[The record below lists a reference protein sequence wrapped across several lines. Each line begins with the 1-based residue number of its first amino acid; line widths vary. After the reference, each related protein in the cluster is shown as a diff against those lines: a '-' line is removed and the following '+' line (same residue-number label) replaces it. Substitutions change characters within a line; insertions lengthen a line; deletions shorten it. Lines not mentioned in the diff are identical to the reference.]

1 MSHRS
6 SLPAPGLRYMA
17 YGAFWFSVMSLLV
30 KIAGAHL
37 PTVEVVLVRSVV
49 TLVLSAAMLRHAGVA
64 PWGRRHGRLVLR
76 GVLGFCALLCFY
88 YALTHLPIADATVLQ
103 YMNPV
108 FTALLAAGLLGER
121 LALGEVAA
129 TAVSLAGVVLVARP
143 SVLFGGAV
151 ALPLHAVAIALLGA
165 LCSASAYV
173 TVRSM
178 GRAEHPLVVVFYF
191 PLVSVP
197 LGLPLVLPVWVWP
210 TAREWAVL
218 AGVGIAT
225 QIAQV
230 YLTKGLQLEPAGR
243 ATAVGYLQVVFAAV
257 WGLLF
262 FGERPGLWTV
272 GGTLLVAAGTL
283 ALTTLHQRRAGRI
296 EPTERAAA

>member
-1 MSHRS
+1 
-6 SLPAPGLRYMA
+6 MA

-30 KIAGAHL
+30 KTATARL
-37 PTVEVVLVRSVV
+37 PTTEVVLVRSVV

-64 PWGRRHGRLVLR
+64 PWGARHGRLVLR
-76 GVLGFCALLCFY
+76 GVFGFFALLCFY
-88 YALTHLPIADATVLQ
+88 YALAHLPIADATVLQ

-108 FTALLAAGLLGER
+108 FTALLATVLLGER
-121 LALGEVAA
+121 LVLGEVVA
-129 TAVSLAGVVLVARP
+129 TVVSLGGVVLVARP
-143 SVLFGGAV
+143 SALFGGAA
-151 ALPLHAVAIALLGA
+151 ALPLPVVAIALLGA

-173 TVRSM
+173 TVRSI

-197 LGLPLVLPVWVWP
+197 LSIPLVLPHWVWP
-210 TAREWAVL
+210 TGREWAVL
-218 AGVGIAT
+218 AGVGLAT

-230 YLTKGLQLEPAGR
+230 YLTRGLQLEPAGR
-243 ATAVGYLQVVFAAV
+243 ATAVGYLQVVFAAA

-272 GGTLLVAAGTL
+272 GGTLLVVAGTL
-283 ALTTLHQRRAGRI
+283 ALTMARQRQLGRERRAQ
-296 EPTERAAA
+296 RAAA